1 MKSLKN
7 NISLFSKYGLSL
19 TCALILS
26 RKTVLE
32 PCSENG
38 NHLVRF
44 ATGQVDW
51 GGGKKRK
58 LMLLSVTWVPG
69 TLSAIPSFPHTAHC
83 DSVRSV

>member
-44 ATGQVDW
+44 ATGQVDR

-58 LMLLSVTWVPG
+58 LILSVTCVPG